1 MDNIKFLMSLDRG
14 KLEIKPTKKVRA
26 RNLSRIAGED
36 VFVTLT
42 AISGDRHQSIAARAY
57 GKDGNL
63 DPDRMYDVQA
73 LLVSEA
79 ITDPNVK
86 DPELLR
92 HFQAATPKELV
103 KLLFPGG
110 ELVKLSEE
118 EASLSGF
125 GVDAEDTFEVAKV
138 KNS

>member
-14 KLEIKPTKKVRA
+14 KLEIKPIKKVKA

-36 VFVTLT
+36 VFVTMT
-42 AISGDRHQSIAARAY
+42 AISGDHYQSIAASAY
-57 GKDGNL
+57 GKNGKI
-63 DPDRMYDVQA
+63 DPDRVYDVQA

-79 ITDPNVK
+79 VIDPNVK

-110 ELVKLSEE
+110 ELIKLAEE

-125 GVDAEDTFEVAKV
+125 GVYAEDAFEFAKV

>member
-1 MDNIKFLMSLDRG
+1 MDNIRFLMSLDRG
-14 KLEIKPTKKVRA
+14 KLEIKPTNKVRA

-42 AISGDRHQSIAARAY
+42 AISGDRYQSIAARAY
-57 GKDGNL
+57 GKDGKL

-73 LLVSEA
+73 LLVSET

-118 EASLSGF
+118 GASLSGF
-125 GVDAEDTFEVAKV
+125 GSYLEDAFEVAKV